1 MNKKKIFNDP
11 LYGLIG
17 FDHKIIY
24 DLIDHPIF
32 QRLRRIKQMGLA
44 DYVYPSANHT
54 RFSHSLGATYLMKKS
69 IETLIWKGI
78 IISDEEYKA
87 ATIAILLHD
96 IGHSP
101 FSHSL
106 EKVFLP
112 YSHED
117 ITLELLG
124 ILNDEFDGQLDV
136 AIKMFENKYE
146 KKFFH
151 QLISSQLDVD
161 RLDYLNR
168 DSYFTGVAEGVI
180 GYDRIIKMLNV
191 VDDKLVVEEKGIY
204 SIEKFLMARNI
215 MYWQVYMHKT
225 SLVVDKM
232 LEILLEYVYN
242 EAKDQDFNLLPHSLQ
257 VFKQKKNK
265 SELLKAFLKIDDSD
279 VVLAIKNLTE
289 SNDQLIKFLTNGLL
303 NRKLLKIKLKN
314 SEING
319 DSHFLNRHRNDF
331 TLISDERLKNK
342 LFISGKI
349 SNDIYDSSKGEEIFI
364 LTKNNEIQDIS
375 EMVNFLNSLYKNV
388 KYFVIYI

>member
-1 MNKKKIFNDP
+1 MFFA
-11 LYGLIG
+11 Y
-17 FDHKIIY
+17 
-24 DLIDHPIF
+24 
-32 QRLRRIKQMGLA
+32 
-44 DYVYPSANHT
+44 
-54 RFSHSLGATYLMKKS
+54 
-69 IETLIWKGI
+69 
-78 IISDEEYKA
+78 SD
-87 ATIAILLHD
+87 
-96 IGHSP
+96 
-101 FSHSL
+101 
-106 EKVFLP
+106 
-112 YSHED
+112 ED

>member
-331 TLISDERLKNK
+331 TLIADEKLKNK